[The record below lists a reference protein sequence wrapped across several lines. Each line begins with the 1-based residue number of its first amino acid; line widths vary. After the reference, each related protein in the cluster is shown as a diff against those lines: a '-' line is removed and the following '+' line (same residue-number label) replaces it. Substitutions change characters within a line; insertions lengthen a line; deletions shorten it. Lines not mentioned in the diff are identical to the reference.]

1 MHRYLEKTNK
11 KLRQLYKSK
20 RCTQPNAIKKE
31 FENNTSV
38 YVFSSYK
45 IFTNA
50 SPYAV
55 KRKSMPKYTFLLNVN
70 DKIVKLYLN

>member
-1 MHRYLEKTNK
+1 MHATKRYQKGVCLHW
-11 KLRQLYKSK
+11 
-20 RCTQPNAIKKE
+20 

-55 KRKSMPKYTFLLNVN
+55 KRKSMPKYTFVLNVN